1 MTDLSPKE
9 LSALGAARRQ
19 ARAALKKEIAAGTHS
34 LVALLDHASEPQCDP
49 VLSGLRVSWFLGAI
63 PGIGVTKVQKIL
75 SDLGVNPKAT
85 LGGLRVRQ
93 RSAFRS
99 TVQALQRAYLPEARG
114 MLVALVG
121 PTAVGKGT
129 IVSWITAHY
138 PQFVLS
144 VSATTRKPRPG
155 EKEGTH
161 YFFVDPQGF
170 DDLVVNKQLL
180 EWAKVHGGARYG
192 TPQEPVE
199 AHLDLGLN
207 VILEIDIQGLRQV
220 KKRMKRSA
228 HLVSIFVAPP
238 SFEELERRLALRGT
252 EDADDQQRRL
262 ETARLELDAQGEC
275 DFVIVNDEVER
286 AGQSIVDLVERVHS
300 VQKT

>member
-1 MTDLSPKE
+1 MTDLSPQE

-19 ARAALKKEIAAGTHS
+19 ARAVLKKEIAAGSHS
-34 LVALLDHASEPQCDP
+34 LVALLDAASEPDADP

-63 PGIGVTKVQKIL
+63 PGIGVTKVHRIL
-75 SDLGVNPKAT
+75 SDLRISPKAT

-93 RSAFRS
+93 RSAFRLV
-99 TVQALQRAYLPEARG
+99 VQGLQRAYLPGTRG

-144 VSATTRKPRPG
+144 VSATTRTPRPG

-170 DDLVVNKQLL
+170 DGLVANKQLL
-180 EWAKVHGGARYG
+180 EWATVHGGARYG

-220 KKRMKRSA
+220 KKKMKRSA
-228 HLVSIFVAPP
+228 RLVSIFIAPP
-238 SFEELERRLALRGT
+238 SFDELERRLALRGT
-252 EDADDQQRRL
+252 EDAEDQQRRL
-262 ETARLELDAQGEC
+262 DTARLELEAQGEC
-275 DFVIVNDEVER
+275 DFVVVNDEVER
-286 AGQSIVDLVERVHS
+286 AGQSIVDLVDRVHRD
-300 VQKT
+300 QKT